1 MDYKMQKEIT
11 KKCYE
16 EGKITKEQYDK
27 EIAKCDKALEDQEK
41 RLMDLIGK
49 I

>member
-11 KKCYE
+11 RICYE
-16 EGKITKEQYDK
+16 EGKITKEQYDE
-27 EIAKCDKALEDQEK
+27 EIAKCDKALEKQAK
-41 RLMDLIGK
+41 RILDLLGK